1 MHFCTHSSCAE
12 RIPPVAL
19 YRAVKGRTV
28 HPYFADVAYVR
39 LSLGSSRYNAGGR
52 CRVQASWLLRVNFI
66 FKLCYRI
73 LCIPHPS
80 LNWPPLSMSNPSSSD
95 EIAKQAPESVSKY
108 TESVGNTSLV
118 NPSDALSFPEGGLTA
133 WGTVLGVLLIQ
144 FCGFGYVSAYG
155 VFQDFYTQ
163 KYLTNSTPS
172 AIAWIGS
179 INAFLI
185 LSVGIVS
192 GRMVDRGAFYPV
204 MKIGCLLQCFFLFIV
219 SLAKPEQYYQ
229 IFLSQGIGLG
239 FAMGLTN
246 VPSIA
251 IVSHHFQRRRAFA
264 MGIVAAGG
272 SLGAILHPVMLNNL
286 INGRLGFANGV
297 RASAALNG
305 GLLFIANLL
314 MRTRLPPQPKIVS
327 YTRVLQNSS
336 RDGAYICTCVG
347 MAAFE
352 FGYFFESFYL
362 QLDSSLHGL
371 SQGFSFYSLTI
382 LSSGSFIG
390 RLAAG
395 VVAAYVGIPNTII
408 ISSLISSVV
417 LFAMVGLHSATSVAF
432 IAVSY
437 GVFSGGVV
445 AMMGPLI
452 SHLTPEFS
460 HTGARMG
467 ITFATSSM
475 GALVGAPICGAVL
488 TSHYIW
494 WKAAILAGG
503 VATGGCI
510 LFVSMQ
516 VILKM
521 RQKTSSVY
529 SKGAG
534 V

>member
-1 MHFCTHSSCAE
+1 
-12 RIPPVAL
+12 
-19 YRAVKGRTV
+19 
-28 HPYFADVAYVR
+28 
-39 LSLGSSRYNAGGR
+39 
-52 CRVQASWLLRVNFI
+52 
-66 FKLCYRI
+66 
-73 LCIPHPS
+73 
-80 LNWPPLSMSNPSSSD
+80 MSYPSSSD
-95 EIAKQAPESVSKY
+95 EIAKQAPESVSKSV
-108 TESVGNTSLV
+108 ESVGNTSLV
-118 NPSDALSFPEGGLTA
+118 DPSDALSFPEGGFTA
-133 WGTVLGVLLIQ
+133 WGTVLGALLIQ

-155 VFQDFYTQ
+155 VFQGKHIYFYTQ
-163 KYLTNSTPS
+163 TYLTNSTPS

-179 INAFLI
+179 VNAFLI

-204 MKIGCLLQCFFLFIV
+204 MKIGCLLQCFFLFML

-229 IFLSQGIGLG
+229 ASLIFLSQGIGLG

-251 IVSHHFQRRRAFA
+251 VISHHFQRRKAFA

-272 SLGAILHPVMLNNL
+272 SLGAIFHPVMLNNL

-297 RASAALNG
+297 RASAALSG

-314 MRTRLPPQPKIVS
+314 MRTRLPPQQKIVS
-327 YTRVLQNSS
+327 YTRVLKNSS

-362 QLDSSLHGL
+362 QLDSTLHGL
-371 SQGFSFYSLTI
+371 SQGFSFYSNCLSPRQLTI

-390 RLAAG
+390 RLTGG

-408 ISSLISSVV
+408 VSSLISSAV
-417 LFAMVGLHSATSVAF
+417 LFAMVGLHSATSVAV

-467 ITFATSSM
+467 IAFATSS
-475 GALVGAPICGAVL
+475 APICGAVL

-494 WKAAILAGG
+494 WKAAILAG
-503 VATGGCI
+503 ASEPYQAA
-510 LFVSMQ
+510 L
-516 VILKM
+516 
-521 RQKTSSVY
+521 SVF
-529 SKGAG
+529 G
-534 V
+534 